1 MDEFADNKEISEQID
16 IEAAT
21 IESLARL
28 LKIECGE
35 NARYNAII
43 QSVHRL
49 QDIADFLRKKDN
61 WMLKLTGN
69 VGKSVIVDA
78 IKKYN
83 DARIYS
89 YDKELILAM
98 ESYHVNSDECSVKEF
113 CEYILEDINSLS
125 SEQLPVNMVVIYT
138 NLTDKH
144 DITMVEDY
152 ANTLEFKR
160 KVGTVVVTSKIW
172 DLSDNM
178 TVNEL
183 IDKLSEIE
191 DKSQRVVIEC
201 IGNHKV
207 YDASEIVG
215 VYAPKDD
222 NCKEYGAA
230 ILISNV

>member
-1 MDEFADNKEISEQID
+1 MIKIS
-16 IEAAT
+16 
-21 IESLARL
+21 
-28 LKIECGE
+28 
-35 NARYNAII
+35 
-43 QSVHRL
+43 
-49 QDIADFLRKKDN
+49 
-61 WMLKLTGN
+61 GN

-83 DARIYS
+83 NARVYS
-89 YDKELILAM
+89 YDKELIPVM
-98 ESYHVNSDECSVKEF
+98 ESYHVNSDECSIKEF
-113 CEYILEDINSLS
+113 CEYILEDIDSLS
-125 SEQLPVNMVVIYT
+125 IEQLPVNMVVIYT

-152 ANTLEFKR
+152 ANTLEFEG

-172 DLSDNM
+172 DWSDNM

-207 YDASEIVG
+207 YDANEIVG
-215 VYAPKDD
+215 ADIPKDD
-222 NCKEYGAA
+222 SCKEYEKG
-230 ILISNV
+230 IFISNV

>member
-1 MDEFADNKEISEQID
+1 MIKIS
-16 IEAAT
+16 
-21 IESLARL
+21 
-28 LKIECGE
+28 
-35 NARYNAII
+35 
-43 QSVHRL
+43 
-49 QDIADFLRKKDN
+49 
-61 WMLKLTGN
+61 GN

-83 DARIYS
+83 NARVYS
-89 YDKELILAM
+89 YDKELIPVM

-113 CEYILEDINSLS
+113 CEYILEDIDSLS

-138 NLTDKH
+138 NLEDKH

-152 ANTLEFKR
+152 ANTLEFEG

-172 DLSDNM
+172 DWSDNM

-207 YDASEIVG
+207 YDANEIVG
-215 VYAPKDD
+215 ADIPKDGS
-222 NCKEYGAA
+222 CKEYEKG

>member
-1 MDEFADNKEISEQID
+1 MIKIS
-16 IEAAT
+16 
-21 IESLARL
+21 
-28 LKIECGE
+28 
-35 NARYNAII
+35 
-43 QSVHRL
+43 
-49 QDIADFLRKKDN
+49 
-61 WMLKLTGN
+61 GN

-83 DARIYS
+83 NARVYS
-89 YDKELILAM
+89 YDKELIPVM
-98 ESYHVNSDECSVKEF
+98 ESYHVNSDECSIKEF
-113 CEYILEDINSLS
+113 CEYILEDIDSLS

-152 ANTLEFKR
+152 ANTLEFEG

-172 DLSDNM
+172 DWSDNM

-207 YDASEIVG
+207 YDANEIVG
-215 VYAPKDD
+215 ADIPKDD
-222 NCKEYGAA
+222 SCKEYEKG

>member
-1 MDEFADNKEISEQID
+1 MIKIS
-16 IEAAT
+16 
-21 IESLARL
+21 
-28 LKIECGE
+28 
-35 NARYNAII
+35 
-43 QSVHRL
+43 
-49 QDIADFLRKKDN
+49 
-61 WMLKLTGN
+61 GN
-69 VGKSVIVDA
+69 VGKSIIVDA

-83 DARIYS
+83 NARVYS
-89 YDKELILAM
+89 YDKELIPVM
-98 ESYHVNSDECSVKEF
+98 ESYHINSDECSVKEF
-113 CEYILEDINSLS
+113 CEYILEDIDSLS

-138 NLTDKH
+138 NLEDKH

-152 ANTLEFKR
+152 AKTLEFEG

-172 DLSDNM
+172 DWSDNM

-207 YDASEIVG
+207 YDANEIVG
-215 VYAPKDD
+215 ADIPKDD
-222 NCKEYGAA
+222 SCKEYEKG

>member
-1 MDEFADNKEISEQID
+1 MIKIS
-16 IEAAT
+16 
-21 IESLARL
+21 
-28 LKIECGE
+28 
-35 NARYNAII
+35 
-43 QSVHRL
+43 
-49 QDIADFLRKKDN
+49 
-61 WMLKLTGN
+61 GN

-83 DARIYS
+83 NARVYS
-89 YDKELILAM
+89 YDKELIPVM
-98 ESYHVNSDECSVKEF
+98 ESYHVNSDECSIKEF
-113 CEYILEDINSLS
+113 CEYILEDIDSLS

-144 DITMVEDY
+144 DITIVEDY
-152 ANTLEFKR
+152 ANTLEFEG

-172 DLSDNM
+172 DWSDNM

-207 YDASEIVG
+207 YDANEIVG
-215 VYAPKDD
+215 ADIPKDD
-222 NCKEYGAA
+222 SCKEYEKG